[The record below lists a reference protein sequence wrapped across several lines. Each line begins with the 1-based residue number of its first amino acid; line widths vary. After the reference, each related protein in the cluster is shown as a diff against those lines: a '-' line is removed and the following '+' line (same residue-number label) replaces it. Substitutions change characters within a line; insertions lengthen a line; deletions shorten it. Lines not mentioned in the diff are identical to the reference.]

1 MLFITHDLAVVR
13 QMTERVI
20 VLNDGEIVEEGL
32 RRDVLDAPSHPYTQR
47 LLDSLI
53 A

>member
-20 VLNDGEIVEEGL
+20 VLSNGEIVEEGATA
-32 RRDVLDAPSHPYTQR
+32 DVLDRPSHPYTRR
-47 LLDSLI
+47 LLESRVV
-53 A
+53 